1 MKNNLNTLKI
11 SQPKSHIL
19 QVNLHRPEVMNA
31 INSEMM
37 RDLYELWRDLYSPQ
51 DIRCIILTGSEQ
63 KAFCAGADL
72 KERYQL
78 DVTTWQQQ
86 HAVLQQAMLA
96 MVDCAIPIIA
106 AVNGA
111 AFGGGLEL
119 ALAADFIYA
128 ANTAIFAQSETKLGI
143 MPGAMGTQNLTRA
156 CGLRRAKELC
166 YTAQTFSAQQ
176 AYEWGI
182 INALCKPEELMSSVL
197 SVASRIA
204 ENAPLAIQRAKK
216 AMNMSQH
223 LDLKS
228 GYFYEIEAY
237 NQLLTT
243 QDREE
248 GICAFN
254 EKRKPYF
261 NGKDHV

>member
-1 MKNNLNTLKI
+1 MKKLFNTLHL
-11 SQPKSHIL
+11 SNPEPYIL
-19 QVNLHRPEVMNA
+19 QITLNRPEVLNA

-37 RDLYELWRDLYSPQ
+37 RELHELWQSLYKPSK
-51 DIRCIILTGSEQ
+51 DTRCIILTGSGP

-72 KERYQL
+72 KERHQI
-78 DVTTWQQQ
+78 DIKTWQQQ

-96 MVDCAIPIIA
+96 MVDCATPIIA

-128 ANTAIFAQSETKLGI
+128 ADTAIFAQSETKLGI
-143 MPGAMGTQNLTRA
+143 MPGAMGTQHLPKA
-156 CGLRRAKELC
+156 CGIRRAKELS
-166 YTAQTFSAQQ
+166 YTAKTFSAQQ

-182 INALCKPEELMSSVL
+182 VNTLCKPETLLTEVL
-197 SVASRIA
+197 NTAIQIA
-204 ENAPLAIQRAKK
+204 ENAPFAIRQAKK
-216 AMNMSQH
+216 AINVSQH

-237 NQLLTT
+237 NRLLLT
-243 QDREE
+243 QDKEE
-248 GICAFN
+248 GIRAFN
-254 EKRKPYF
+254 EKRRPRFEDK
-261 NGKDHV
+261 